1 MTGENRNSDR
11 ESPTYKYINRRIRDN
26 WGRIAGN
33 KVAIYPYGRVGK
45 RTRRILE
52 TEFGIEPAFLIDN
65 FSGAGAD
72 GVMTFREYL
81 ESDLD
86 EDVVFVLAV
95 QNMELVR
102 GLTRELLQ
110 SGIRADKLVILYH
123 EMILGIKALERVLN
137 LPDQRTLLDIGCG
150 VGLQGRIFEDY
161 GKRVTGLTMSEHAS
175 YDGSLLSNVV
185 HADFLQWTPDQRYDI
200 VWASHVLEHVRDVEA
215 FLSKAREAV
224 KEGGCLAITVPS
236 SEKNILLAHVHMF
249 NAGRILR
256 YLLGAGFDCRNAE
269 ILVYG
274 YNLSV
279 ILPKVSWIPEHFD
292 LRVLEAE
299 AEGYE
304 RQEGL
309 LRYLPAEIALMP
321 APSNVHSFNGEIDVL
336 NWDESRWEVIL

>member
-1 MTGENRNSDR
+1 MTDANRALECSNQ
-11 ESPTYKYINRRIRDN
+11 TYAYVYQRIRHN
-26 WGRIAGN
+26 LNRIAGN
-33 KVAIYPYGRVGK
+33 KVAIYPYGRVG
-45 RTRRILE
+45 RAARRILE
-52 TEFGIEPAFLIDN
+52 AEFGIEPAFLIDN
-65 FSGAGAD
+65 FSGAETD
-72 GVMTFREYL
+72 GVMTFPEYL
-81 ESDLD
+81 EGRRD
-86 EDVVFVLAV
+86 ESVVLILAV
-95 QNMELVR
+95 QSMELVR

-110 SGIRADKLVILYH
+110 SGIRADRLVILYH

-137 LPDQRTLLDIGCG
+137 LPNQRTLLDVGCG
-150 VGLQGRIFEDY
+150 AGLQGRIFEDY

-175 YDGSLLSNVV
+175 YDGGLLSNVV
-185 HADFLQWTPDQRYDI
+185 QADFLRWTPDQRYDV

-236 SEKNILLAHVHMF
+236 SERNILLAHVHMF

-279 ILPKVSWIPEHFD
+279 ILPEVAWIPEQFD

-321 APSNVHSFNGEIDVL
+321 APSNVHYFNGEIDAL
-336 NWDESRWEVIL
+336 NWDESEWKVLL

>member
-1 MTGENRNSDR
+1 MTGKNRILDC
-11 ESPTYKYINRRIRDN
+11 EDPTYRYAARRIRDN
-26 WGRIAGN
+26 LNRIAGN
-33 KVAIYPYGRVGK
+33 RIAIYPYGRVGK
-45 RTRRILE
+45 KVHRILE
-52 TEFGIEPAFLIDN
+52 NEFGITPAFLIDN
-65 FSGAGAD
+65 FPGAEPG
-72 GVMTFREYL
+72 GVMTLREYL
-81 ESDLD
+81 EGGRN
-86 EDVVFVLAV
+86 EDVVLILAV

-102 GLTRELLQ
+102 SFTRELLQ
-110 SGIRADKLVILYH
+110 AGIRADRLVILYH

-137 LPDQRTLLDIGCG
+137 LPGRTLLDIGCG
-150 VGLQGRIFEDY
+150 AGLQGRIFEDY
-161 GKRVTGLTMSEHAS
+161 GKSVTGLTMSEHAS

-185 HADFLQWTPDQRYDI
+185 HADFLQWTPDRKYDI

-215 FLSKAREAV
+215 FLAKAREAV
-224 KEGGCLAITVPS
+224 REGGCLAITVPS

-279 ILPKVSWIPEHFD
+279 ILPEAAWIPEHFD

-309 LRYLPAEIALMP
+309 LSYLPPEIELRP
-321 APSNVHSFNGEIDVL
+321 APSSVHSFDGEISAL
-336 NWDESRWEVIL
+336 NWDESGWKITL